1 MTNRKL
7 MDFREVAK
15 FIDVMFLDPNLTE
28 EETLVLCRKAIT
40 YEVGSVIVKPCY
52 VSQAVIELK
61 RTGVSVGT
69 VIGFPFGVN
78 TGYVKLEETKRALTE
93 GAKELELIINWGYL
107 QENDNDKIRKD
118 IEPICGLAHMNLAL
132 TKVVIECS
140 QLTKDQI
147 VLIAKIAV
155 DSGADFVFPTN
166 GYWTGNTNLAD
177 IQLIHKSVG
186 HSVQV
191 KAAGDIRSISDFS
204 TYRDAGCARI
214 GIIDLNGILLSHM
227 P

>member
-1 MTNRKL
+1 MMNQKS
-7 MDFREVAK
+7 MDFRKVAGI
-15 FIDVMFLDPNLTE
+15 IDVMLLDPNLTE
-28 EETLVLCRKAIT
+28 DATLNLCRNAMT
-40 YEVGSVIVKPCY
+40 YDVASVIVKPCY
-52 VSQAVIELK
+52 VSQAVKEVK
-61 RTGVSVGT
+61 RTAVSVGT

-78 TGYVKLEETKRALTE
+78 TGHVKLEEAKRALTE

-107 QENDNDKIRKD
+107 QENDKNKIRKE

-140 QLTKDQI
+140 QLTKDQMI
-147 VLIAKIAV
+147 TITKIAV
-155 DSGADFVFPTN
+155 DSGADFVFPTS

-186 HSVQV
+186 NSVQV
-191 KAAGDIRSISDFS
+191 KAAGDIQSISDLS
-204 TYRDAGCARI
+204 IYSDAGCARI
-214 GIIDLNGILLSHM
+214 GIINLNGILLSRM